1 MFKAV
6 FAERGI
12 TVDHTTINRWV
23 IAYAPQLE
31 AMYRK
36 QKPAVKS
43 SWHMDE
49 TTIKIK
55 GRDCYLYR
63 AVDKEGNSVDFLLTK
78 KRDKKAAK
86 AFFRKA
92 FRQHGQP
99 AKVSIDKSGSN
110 ISALT
115 FYNAKLKGHEPKIT
129 FYQSK
134 YLNNIVEQ
142 DHRFVIP
149 VTLPMMQFKA
159 FFSAMVSP
167 SGGIIGPGEY

>member
-1 MFKAV
+1 MKFSSRHFPQAIILQAV
-6 FAERGI
+6 RWYTSYPLSLRMIKEIIAERGI

-23 IAYAPQLE
+23 ITYAPQLE
-31 AMYRK
+31 AMHRK

-43 SWHMDE
+43 SWRMDE

-63 AVDKEGNSVDFLLTK
+63 AVDKEGKTVDFLLTK

-99 AKVSIDKSGSN
+99 EKVSIDKSGSN

-115 FYNAKLKGHEPKIT
+115 SYNANLKGHEPNIT
-129 FYQSK
+129 IYQSK
-134 YLNNIVEQ
+134 YLNNIGS
-142 DHRFVIP
+142 R
-149 VTLPMMQFKA
+149 
-159 FFSAMVSP
+159 
-167 SGGIIGPGEY
+167 IIDL